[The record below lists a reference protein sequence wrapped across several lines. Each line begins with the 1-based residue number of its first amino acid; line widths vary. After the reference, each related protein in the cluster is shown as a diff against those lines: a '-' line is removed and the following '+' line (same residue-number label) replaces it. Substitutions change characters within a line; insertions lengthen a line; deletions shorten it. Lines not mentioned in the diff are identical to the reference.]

1 MVNVIYLLSII
12 YIIIINVL
20 LLIKIEASWPLRNVL
35 VLQLSWFLCRRSI
48 KIDVLAKF

>member
-20 LLIKIEASWPLRNVL
+20 LLIKIEASWP
-35 VLQLSWFLCRRSI
+35 
-48 KIDVLAKF
+48 